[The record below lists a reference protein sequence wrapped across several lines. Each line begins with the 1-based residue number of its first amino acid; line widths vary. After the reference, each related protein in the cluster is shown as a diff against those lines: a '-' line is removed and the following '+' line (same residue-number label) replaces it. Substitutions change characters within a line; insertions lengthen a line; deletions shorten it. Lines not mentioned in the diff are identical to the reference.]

1 MISRVSKISLAG
13 LFVATSIILAR
24 FFAGDILIGG
34 LSVLRISFG
43 QVPIFISGILL
54 GPVYGAITG
63 ALADVLGYFVK
74 PLGPYFPGFT
84 INGALA
90 GLIPGLL
97 ASFYNQNKSWW
108 RLFLIIALAESITSI
123 LLTPLWLSM
132 ITGKA
137 FIAFLPSNLL
147 ARVFL
152 IPLHVTL
159 VKLILKYST
168 RVIPSLR

>member
-1 MISRVSKISLAG
+1 MNVQSRHCALSVRGWDVAPKRRKNSSAMQCRIRCHIQRLVFKHYPLFVVASLPFKEKGGAFLISRVSKISLAG
-13 LFVATSIILAR
+13 LFVATSIIMAR

-63 ALADVLGYFVK
+63 ALADVLGYLVK

-84 INGALA
+84 INGALG

-97 ASFYNQNKSWW
+97 ASVYNQN
-108 RLFLIIALAESITSI
+108 
-123 LLTPLWLSM
+123 
-132 ITGKA
+132 
-137 FIAFLPSNLL
+137 
-147 ARVFL
+147 
-152 IPLHVTL
+152 
-159 VKLILKYST
+159 
-168 RVIPSLR
+168 